1 MDGRWTRRV
10 FLLAPSLV
18 PCLPPCSFLVAFF
31 PPLDPSASR
40 LASTRA
46 LPVFPTYTCLLF
58 PITRLDCFHS
68 CHSIAGDRDVMGA
81 PGPTAVHGTLVP
93 VPWPWCHSQ

>member
-31 PPLDPSASR
+31 PPLDPSAS
-40 LASTRA
+40 
-46 LPVFPTYTCLLF
+46 
-58 PITRLDCFHS
+58 I
-68 CHSIAGDRDVMGA
+68 
-81 PGPTAVHGTLVP
+81 
-93 VPWPWCHSQ
+93 